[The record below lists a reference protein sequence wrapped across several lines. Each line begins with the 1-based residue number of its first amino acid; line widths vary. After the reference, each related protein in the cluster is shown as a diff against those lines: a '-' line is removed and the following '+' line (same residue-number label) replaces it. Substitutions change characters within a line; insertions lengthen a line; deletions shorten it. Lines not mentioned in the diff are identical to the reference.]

1 VNKNVNDYVEK
12 ILYLKNNRDKLIE
25 MGNNARKTVEE
36 GWTWKIQA
44 ENYRKMFREIFV
56 YESTNSVLS

>member
-1 VNKNVNDYVEK
+1 
-12 ILYLKNNRDKLIE
+12 

-44 ENYRKMFREIFV
+44 ENYRKMFNDIF
-56 YESTNSVLS
+56 EKELICHIISVHNVTMSGMHTKTSGFS